1 MAVSNWQIS
10 KVGTSIENQEQG
22 EEDKLS
28 QEQDNDQL
36 RWRMVDKRQALS
48 FEDQVTY
55 KVKLQ
60 S

>member
-1 MAVSNWQIS
+1 M
-10 KVGTSIENQEQG
+10 GYTGEQEQG